1 MIAIALT
8 GALLTIA
15 GRVPKTALKLSV
27 SWIEVADKK
36 RRCYEEEYDGN
47 TKSLAH
53 VLASIPWR
61 VG

>member
-1 MIAIALT
+1 
-8 GALLTIA
+8 
-15 GRVPKTALKLSV
+15 LKLSV